1 MRSLKAWTDPAQS
14 RLAYRAQRIAWSR
27 GFRAFLRL
35 GLPLAAMGGVALW
48 VWTDEGRRT
57 LLSDMVYEAKRAIQ
71 ARPEFAVQMLAIDGA
86 SPRLAEEVRAALLL
100 DLPTSSFDLDLA
112 ELRARAEALRPV
124 ARAQM
129 QVRQAGILHVQVT
142 ERRPVA
148 LWRRDDGALWSVDGT
163 GALIRPVAQ
172 RADRT
177 DLPFVSGRG
186 ADVAIAE
193 IAPLVAA
200 AGPLSPRILGFKRR
214 GERRWDMVLD
224 RGQVILL
231 PASLP
236 EETPGVRAIAALEH
250 LLARDAAQDLFARDI
265 TVFDMRLADRPTLRL
280 SEAAARELRRIRA
293 LEAGVTIP

>member
-1 MRSLKAWTDPAQS
+1 MRSLTAWTDPVQS
-14 RLAYRAQRIAWSR
+14 RLAYRLQRIAWSR

-35 GLPLAAMGGVALW
+35 GLPLVAMGGVGLW
-48 VWTDEGRRT
+48 VWVDEGRRT

-86 SPRLAEEVRAALLL
+86 SPRLAEDVRAALLL
-100 DLPTSSFDLDLA
+100 DLPASSFDLDLV
-112 ELRARAEALRPV
+112 ELRERAEALRPV

-129 QVRQAGILHVQVT
+129 QVRQGGVLHVQVT

-148 LWRRDDGALWSVDGT
+148 LWRRDDGALWSVDAE
-163 GALIRPVAQ
+163 GALVRPVAQ
-172 RADRT
+172 RADRA

-186 ADVAIAE
+186 ADAAIAE
-193 IAPLVAA
+193 VAPLLAA
-200 AGPLSPRILGFKRR
+200 AGPLAPRILGFKRR

-224 RGQVILL
+224 RSQVVLL
-231 PASLP
+231 PAGQ
-236 EETPGVRAIAALEH
+236 PGDAPGAAAVAALEH

-265 TVFDMRLADRPTLRL
+265 TVFDMRLAERPTLRL

-293 LEAGVTIP
+293 LEAGVSNP